1 MQAHARVYEEN
12 QLEKND
18 AYWNNFAVK
27 GKFEGSYGK
36 SGEEYRDDILKDD
49 SP

>member
-1 MQAHARVYEEN
+1 MCEEN
-12 QLEKND
+12 KIKLEEKHD

-27 GKFEGSYGK
+27 GASLKDHMGK
-36 SGEEYRDDILKDD
+36 VEEYQDDILKDD